1 MGELAVAVMDEHQ
14 RRVASASERATAS
27 APRSPSTLMSTLS
40 FSDDAEPDTET
51 LPPPQEVTARAAIPQ
66 QHQHQHQQS
75 QETHKHCTC
84 GASASASSSPPSRGR
99 SVAAPTPGGF
109 AMPPAAMSRLHSEE
123 GLSAAAI
130 DDHYLAGAVAHD
142 SDDDDESA
150 VRGAIEELASVR
162 REAAQHRRAFVPPRS
177 DASFEP
183 FQASRVGSPI
193 PDSHGLGWP
202 GKGTLA
208 RLNSSPAQQQ
218 ARTDKLAGAVRTLLE
233 CIGEDPDREGLAR
246 TPERYA
252 KALLWM
258 TKGYEERPPDVIGSA
273 VFAEDHDEMVIVRDI
288 DIFSLC
294 EHHLVPFTGKVHIG
308 YIPNKFVLGLS
319 KLARVAET
327 FSRRLQVQERLSHR
341 RGYPSSRRRCC
352 DRGHPPL
359 HDDARRAEARRQHG
373 DLCDAGRL
381 PSLRQDSRR
390 VPDAHQGAKQMSS
403 MDRHR
408 GANAHLMR
416 WPASLPAARASPPF
430 VSSRGYL
437 SGPTTKRCPTQS

>member
-1 MGELAVAVMDEHQ
+1 
-14 RRVASASERATAS
+14 
-27 APRSPSTLMSTLS
+27 
-40 FSDDAEPDTET
+40 
-51 LPPPQEVTARAAIPQ
+51 
-66 QHQHQHQQS
+66 
-75 QETHKHCTC
+75 
-84 GASASASSSPPSRGR
+84 
-99 SVAAPTPGGF
+99 
-109 AMPPAAMSRLHSEE
+109 MSRLHSEE

-258 TKGYEERPPDVIGSA
+258 TKGYEERLPDVIGSA

-294 EHHLVPFTGKVHIG
+294 EHHLVPFTGKVR
-308 YIPNKFVLGLS
+308 FRRDD
-319 KLARVAET
+319 LAAGWPLT
-327 FSRRLQVQERLSHR
+327 AGWTKTHR
-341 RGYPSSRRRCC
+341 CTLATSPTSLYSASPSSRASQRRSRVGCKYKSASPS
-352 DRGHPPL
+352 RSPQPST
-359 HDDARRAEARRQHG
+359 
-373 DLCDAGRL
+373 RL
-381 PSLRQDSRR
+381 SVLS
-390 VPDAHQGAKQMSS
+390 
-403 MDRHR
+403 
-408 GANAHLMR
+408 
-416 WPASLPAARASPPF
+416 ASL
-430 VSSRGYL
+430 L
-437 SGPTTKRCPTQS
+437 